1 MTKRFMLSFNLQHIM
16 QTVQVIHNAGLL

>member
-1 MTKRFMLSFNLQHIM
+1 MTKRFMLSLQHIM